1 MNYKSLEEISSDVK
15 KCKKCDLYK
24 TRNNSVPGKGKKRN
38 KIIFVGDAPGA
49 EEDENGIPFCG
60 RGGKLLRK
68 SIKEIGIE
76 DTEVYITNLVK
87 CRPPKNRR
95 PTEEEIGLCNKYL
108 QEEIRLIKPE
118 ITILLGKTAIKK
130 QHEDVLLREQHGKI
144 INKKES
150 RYLLTYH
157 PAAILR
163 NQTKVETFIEDL
175 KKIKKEQR

>member
-1 MNYKSLEEISSDVK
+1 M
-15 KCKKCDLYK
+15 
-24 TRNNSVPGKGKKRN
+24 
-38 KIIFVGDAPGA
+38 
-49 EEDENGIPFCG
+49 
-60 RGGKLLRK
+60 
-68 SIKEIGIE
+68 
-76 DTEVYITNLVK
+76 
-87 CRPPKNRR
+87 
-95 PTEEEIGLCNKYL
+95 CNKYL

-175 KKIKKEQR
+175 RKIKKEKK